1 MTAKMKRRDFITL
14 LGGAAAAWPL
24 TARAIHP
31 DTGKPYSWYGFEFET
46 TKRES
51 LPYVR
56 HEDMERFLDVATEL
70 LAKEFGFVLK
80 SASNGSDPRGRGG
93 GDPQTDP
100 ELVAAALAVI
110 PNNADWD
117 QWNAVGMATWRA
129 TGGSAAGFEAFHAW
143 SKKSPKYD
151 ARTTAEKWAAFFKS
165 PPTHI

>member
-110 PNNADWD
+110 PHNTHWG
-117 QWNAVGMATWRA
+117 QWKAVGMATGRA
-129 TGGSAAGFEAFHAW
+129 TRRPAAGVPAVPARA
-143 SKKSPKYD
+143 KKAPQ
-151 ARTTAEKWAAFFKS
+151 
-165 PPTHI
+165 